1 MEIRQHLLQC
11 YQWVK
16 LYKYIIDLLF
26 ELNVEQGTTLIVA
39 THDAKLSQLCEQRL
53 RLDAGQL
60 VTNDLTLGVA
70 DTAHE

>member
-1 MEIRQHLLQC
+1 
-11 YQWVK
+11 
-16 LYKYIIDLLF
+16 LF

-53 RLDAGQL
+53 RLDAGQV